1 MIKPFKGAIVMK
13 KLMAQ
18 LKEDFKN
25 RKITNTMIAKKFGVS
40 PTSVGNWFRGKD
52 RISFFHFLGLIE
64 MLYGNEVSNTK
75 FYERLDGF
83 ARLNTRNDNDRIMLE
98 WFSQK
103 GENKLQK
110 VVIDRVKKDDYQPLL
125 GCIYDTF
132 LKRKIKQLIAEGFY
146 FEVEELKSN
155 YKPNYDEEAVMVM
168 ICNIYSNWELGGF
181 RAINT
186 LSDRA
191 LKLTESISEPYLR
204 TAYRIR
210 VLEMKM
216 YSLLKQ
222 NKVGDVI
229 RLGETILEE
238 ADSDRYPFIVNS
250 AYITLA
256 EAYETIDYKLSL
268 EYIKKSMKLNNTL
281 LENHRLRKEG
291 LESTHDFIKILNND
305 FEGLFLTDPSERAH
319 YFAKIGKSEKALEI
333 LNQLERLK
341 PLTPFQLYYKAIAL
355 NDQQLLN
362 KSFEEFIIQGDLFYS
377 RLPKMLINGH

>member
-18 LKEDFKN
+18 LKEDAKN

-40 PTSVGNWFRGKD
+40 VTSVGNWFRGKD
-52 RISFFHFLGLIE
+52 RISFFHYLDLIE
-64 MLYGNEVSNTK
+64 MLYGNEVTDIK
-75 FYERLDGF
+75 YYERLDDF

-103 GENKLQK
+103 GENSLKK
-110 VVIDRVKKDDYQPLL
+110 VVIDRVKSDDYQPLL
-125 GCIYDTF
+125 GCIYDTL
-132 LKRKIKQLIAEGFY
+132 LKRKTKQLIAEKFY

-155 YKPNYDEEAVMVM
+155 YKTNYDEESVMVM
-168 ICNIYSNWELGGF
+168 ICNIYSNWELGGI

-186 LSDRA
+186 LSDKA
-191 LKLTESISEPYLR
+191 LKLIENISEPFLN

-222 NKVGDVI
+222 NKVEDVI
-229 RLGETILEE
+229 RLAETILCE
-238 ADSDRYPFIVNS
+238 AESNSHPFIVNS
-250 AYITLA
+250 TYITLA

-268 EYIKKSMKLNNTL
+268 EYINKSMKLNKSL

-319 YFAKIGKSEKALEI
+319 YFAKIGKRKKALEI
-333 LNQLERLK
+333 LNQLERVK
-341 PLTPFQLYYKAIAL
+341 PLTPFQIYYKAIAL